1 MKKININKFT
11 KEIFISIGI
20 LLIGITIFFFSKPA
34 LINNNDTV
42 IHEELNKELNNI
54 YSFFVNKN
62 SKEQNKKIIKVKSG
76 ESLQKILLNEGIAQS
91 EINKIYSKI
100 TKKIDLKKIQQGQDI
115 TIILEKNNN
124 QIKISRIS
132 FQTNQLSTAY
142 ILANENDYDFKIV
155 KKNLEKVNFLAK
167 GTIQNSLYSSAKKI
181 GIDADIIIEFAR
193 IFGFEIDF
201 QRYDIKIIKKNLE
214 KKNFLAKGVITNSL
228 YNSASKAG
236 VDPEIIIE
244 FARIF
249 GFEIDFQRDIR
260 ENDEYKIFYE
270 RYEDDEG
277 EVHNN
282 GNILFAYMKNSGKEI
297 SLYRYTDKNK
307 VTGYYTSDGKS
318 IERALMKTPIN
329 GARLSSTF
337 GFRRHPILGYNKL
350 HQGTDFAAPTGTPI
364 MASGS
369 GVIER
374 ASWFGAY
381 GKFIMI
387 RHNSTYK
394 TAYAHLSGFAKG
406 IRSGSRVQQGQ
417 VIGYVGST
425 GRSTGPHLHYEV
437 LVNGQ
442 RVNSQKLNLPSG
454 KNLVG
459 AEKEDFENIKKNI
472 DKLMVA
478 N

>member
-1 MKKININKFT
+1 MKKLIFSKYRQYFFISFALLFLTTIVFLFTNKSSLYSSSTESNEEFS
-11 KEIFISIGI
+11 KEINN
-20 LLIGITIFFFSKPA
+20 FF
-34 LINNNDTV
+34 
-42 IHEELNKELNNI
+42 
-54 YSFFVNKN
+54 SFFVNN
-62 SKEQNKKIIKVKSG
+62 NDAVQNKKTIKIKSG
-76 ESLQKILLNEGIAQS
+76 DSIQRILLKEGIPQS

-100 TKKIDLKKIQQGQDI
+100 IKKYDLRKIQEGQAI
-115 TIILEKNNN
+115 TIVFDSNNKKN
-124 QIKISRIS
+124 ISRLS
-132 FQTNQLSTAY
+132 FALDNLSTAHLY
-142 ILANENDYDFKIV
+142 ANQDD
-155 KKNLEKVNFLAK
+155 
-167 GTIQNSLYSSAKKI
+167 
-181 GIDADIIIEFAR
+181 
-193 IFGFEIDF
+193 
-201 QRYDIKIIKKNLE
+201 YDIKIIKKNLE

-282 GNILFAYMKNSGKEI
+282 GNVLFAYMKNDGKEI

-369 GVIER
+369 GVVER

-437 LVNGQ
+437 LVNGK

-472 DKLMVA
+472 DKLMTA

>member
-1 MKKININKFT
+1 MKK
-11 KEIFISIGI
+11 
-20 LLIGITIFFFSKPA
+20 LIFSKYRQQFFIGFA
-34 LINNNDTV
+34 LLVLTTLVFLFTQKSIFYTSLTERN
-42 IHEELNKELNNI
+42 EEFNKEVNNF
-54 YSFFVNKN
+54 YSFFLNKN
-62 SKEQNKKIIKVKSG
+62 ENFQNKKIIKIKSG
-76 ESLQKILLNEGIAQS
+76 DSIQRILLKEGIPQS

-100 TKKIDLKKIQQGQDI
+100 IKKFDLRKIQQGQ
-115 TIILEKNNN
+115 TISIVFDSNNRKN
-124 QIKISRIS
+124 ISRLS
-132 FQTNQLSTAY
+132 FELDNLSTAHLY
-142 ILANENDYDFKIV
+142 ANKDD
-155 KKNLEKVNFLAK
+155 
-167 GTIQNSLYSSAKKI
+167 
-181 GIDADIIIEFAR
+181 
-193 IFGFEIDF
+193 
-201 QRYDIKIIKKNLE
+201 YDIKIIKRNLE

-228 YNSASKAG
+228 YNSANKAG
-236 VDPEIIIE
+236 VDAEIIIE

-270 RYEDDEG
+270 RYEDDDG

-282 GNILFAYMKNSGKEI
+282 GNILFAYMKNNGKEI
-297 SLYRYTDKNK
+297 SLYRYTDANK
-307 VTGYYTSDGKS
+307 ISGYYTSDGKS

-369 GVIER
+369 GVVER

-381 GKFIMI
+381 GKFILI

-406 IRSGSRVQQGQ
+406 IKTGSRVQQGQ

-425 GRSTGPHLHYEV
+425 GRSTGPHLHYEI
-437 LVNGQ
+437 LVNGK

-459 AEKEDFENIKKNI
+459 AEKEDFENAKKNI
-472 DKLMVA
+472 DKLILA

>member
-1 MKKININKFT
+1 MKKL
-11 KEIFISIGI
+11 IFSKYRQQFFIGFA
-20 LLIGITIFFFSKPA
+20 LLILTTLVFLFTQKSIFYTS
-34 LINNNDTV
+34 LTERN
-42 IHEELNKELNNI
+42 EEFNKEVNNF
-54 YSFFVNKN
+54 YSFFLNKN
-62 SKEQNKKIIKVKSG
+62 ENFQNKKIIKIKSG
-76 ESLQKILLNEGIAQS
+76 DSIQKILLKEGIPQS

-100 TKKIDLKKIQQGQDI
+100 IKKFDLRKIQQGQ
-115 TIILEKNNN
+115 TISIVFDSNNRKN
-124 QIKISRIS
+124 ISRLS
-132 FQTNQLSTAY
+132 FELDNLSTAHLY
-142 ILANENDYDFKIV
+142 ANKDD
-155 KKNLEKVNFLAK
+155 
-167 GTIQNSLYSSAKKI
+167 
-181 GIDADIIIEFAR
+181 
-193 IFGFEIDF
+193 
-201 QRYDIKIIKKNLE
+201 YDIKIIKRNLE

-228 YNSASKAG
+228 YNSANKAG
-236 VDPEIIIE
+236 VDAEIIIE

-270 RYEDDEG
+270 RYEDDDG

-282 GNILFAYMKNSGKEI
+282 GNILFAYMKNNGKEI
-297 SLYRYTDKNK
+297 SLYRYTDANK
-307 VTGYYTSDGKS
+307 ISGYYTSDGKS

-369 GVIER
+369 GVVER

-381 GKFIMI
+381 GKFILI

-406 IRSGSRVQQGQ
+406 IKTGSRVQQGQ

-425 GRSTGPHLHYEV
+425 GRSTGPHLHYEI

-459 AEKEDFENIKKNI
+459 AEKEDFENAKKNI
-472 DKLMVA
+472 DKLILA